1 MEKTAEFGS
10 LDSVLRD
17 WLESS
22 SGFFIDSSIGF
33 AEDLSGA
40 PLSPSGRRVTLP
52 TGEWVLLERRG
63 EPFVLAGIEPRSV
76 AGRQCFTIF
85 EYCVNGQ
92 NRVSFWEYVGPRE
105 WAFFSDS
112 SFVH

>member
-1 MEKTAEFGS
+1 MRTAAYAS
-10 LDSVLRD
+10 LDSFLRD
-17 WLESS
+17 WLQSS

-40 PLSPSGRRVTLP
+40 PLGAQGRRAALP
-52 TGEWVLLERRG
+52 TGQWVLLERG
-63 EPFVLAGIEPRSV
+63 GKPFVLAGIEPRSV
-76 AGRQCFTIF
+76 AGRRCFTIF

-92 NRVSFWEYVGPRE
+92 NRVSFWECVGPSD
-105 WAFFSDS
+105 WAFFSDG

>member
-1 MEKTAEFGS
+1 MGTAEYGS
-10 LDSVLRD
+10 LDTVLRD

-40 PLSPSGRRVTLP
+40 PLGASGRRVALP
-52 TGEWVLLERRG
+52 SGEWLLLERG
-63 EPFVLAGIEPRSV
+63 GVPFVLAGIEPRSV

-92 NRVSFWEYVGPRE
+92 NRVSFWEYVGPKK